1 MYCPH
6 CSEFIVHIG
15 DFDSG
20 SSSYASQ
27 SDSFSSDEDSM
38 YEEQIGPFERSPLKR
53 SRSEF
58 NLEPLVNPRPLKR
71 SRPADDH
78 MHDSAADDD
87 MTILYDQLNKMQID

>member
-6 CSEFIVHIG
+6 CSEYIVHIG

-53 SRSEF
+53 TRCET
-58 NLEPLVNPRPLKR
+58 NLAPLVNPRPQKR
-71 SRPADDH
+71 ARPADDSDV
-78 MHDSAADDD
+78 MDVDDD